1 MNEKKMEEVREF
13 LQEVSLTIYADTFEE
28 QGYDSLQHL
37 LAMGPKELQE
47 LQNLIKMRPGHFAR
61 LQLAIE
67 ERGGPV
73 TPSTASTPM
82 TPMSSASADLSPE
95 SDAYAD
101 MAPMTMG
108 PNIISGP
115 NGSLGPNGLLGPNLS
130 IYEPLKQVYAKWAQ
144 ARLVSERFS
153 TNLGCSCMLDN
164 KSSGG
169 RRKILRCRTVL
180 SKKRKRTT
188 DEQPCEHMLLWTK
201 DRTGNW
207 KLNLEKSH
215 LHHIPFCNSG
225 QNITMFQLVNDPKF
239 VRSQHLGKLSTGKA
253 AATLALGDNGR
264 LAGAVKDHTARRA
277 RNTLKHYNATDY
289 DDDWSKL
296 NEWGHKFMEINPQS
310 RFHLEKDEE
319 NRLVILSIAP

>member
-1 MNEKKMEEVREF
+1 MEEVREF

-73 TPSTASTPM
+73 TPSTASTPIM

-101 MAPMTMG
+101 MALMTMG
-108 PNIISGP
+108 PNIISGQ
-115 NGSLGPNGLLGPNLS
+115 NGSLGPNGLLDPNLS
-130 IYEPLKQVYAKWAQ
+130 FYEPLKQVYAKWAQ
-144 ARLVSERFS
+144 VRLVSEQFS

-169 RRKILRCRTVL
+169 RRKILRCRTDDQRRGKGQL
-180 SKKRKRTT
+180 MSSLASICCSGPKIG
-188 DEQPCEHMLLWTK
+188 QAI
-201 DRTGNW
+201 GN
-207 KLNLEKSH
+207 
-215 LHHIPFCNSG
+215 
-225 QNITMFQLVNDPKF
+225 
-239 VRSQHLGKLSTGKA
+239 
-253 AATLALGDNGR
+253 
-264 LAGAVKDHTARRA
+264 
-277 RNTLKHYNATDY
+277 
-289 DDDWSKL
+289 
-296 NEWGHKFMEINPQS
+296 
-310 RFHLEKDEE
+310 
-319 NRLVILSIAP
+319 